1 MPPLPRKTRVLAL
14 GACILLATML
24 VLRLLFR

>member
-1 MPPLPRKTRVLAL
+1 MLPMPRKTRVMAL

-24 VLRLLFR
+24 VLRMFCR